1 MVKNIFCIIISLATL
16 CSCQNSQKEKVT
28 YVNYDNKETITQEGN
43 SVNDDSA
50 ESVPCVAL

>member
-43 SVNDDSA
+43 SVN
-50 ESVPCVAL
+50 